1 MTCAEGRRLPFFLVP
16 AVRCVVER
24 KVRGPLPIEPVV
36 RGNALAVLL
45 FFGGLFSV
53 FQFWPGGWNAFEAAE
68 VPAGALVG
76 EAFFFRSKRGGLR
89 AGFRCIGRRGWSWRY
104 GEAQRERS
112 FFRFGETCQ
121 RRAIEEKPSVCQKRH
136 AQHEAETAPS

>member
-1 MTCAEGRRLPFFLVP
+1 MTCAEGRLLPFFLVP

-76 EAFFFRSKRGGLR
+76 EAFFLSEQAGGRGLDSAALVG
-89 AGFRCIGRRGWSWRY
+89 AGGAGVTARR
-104 GEAQRERS
+104 RES
-112 FFRFGETCQ
+112 GASLDSE
-121 RRAIEEKPSVCQKRH
+121 RRASGERLRKSLRVPK
-136 AQHEAETAPS
+136 ATGPT

>member
-1 MTCAEGRRLPFFLVP
+1 MTCAEGRLLPFFLVP

-24 KVRGPLPIEPVV
+24 KVRGLLPIEPVV

-53 FQFWPGGWNAFEAAE
+53 FQFWPGGWNAFESAE

-76 EAFFFRSKRGGLR
+76 EACFVSEEAGGAAGWFTLHWAVGGAGGVRRGGGR
-89 AGFRCIGRRGWSWRY
+89 AGR
-104 GEAQRERS
+104 
-112 FFRFGETCQ
+112 
-121 RRAIEEKPSVCQKRH
+121 V
-136 AQHEAETAPS
+136 

>member
-1 MTCAEGRRLPFFLVP
+1 MTCAEGRLLPFFLVP

-24 KVRGPLPIEPVV
+24 EVRGPLPIEPVV

-76 EAFFFRSKRGGLR
+76 EASFLSEQAEGA
-89 AGFRCIGRRGWSWRY
+89 AGWIPLHWSARVELALRRG
-104 GEAQRERS
+104 AER
-112 FFRFGETCQ
+112 
-121 RRAIEEKPSVCQKRH
+121 
-136 AQHEAETAPS
+136 AELL

>member
-1 MTCAEGRRLPFFLVP
+1 MTYAEGRLLPFFLVP

-76 EAFFFRSKRGGLR
+76 EAVFSFGASRGGCGWIPAALSA
-89 AGFRCIGRRGWSWRY
+89 AGGAALRRG
-104 GEAQRERS
+104 AER
-112 FFRFGETCQ
+112 
-121 RRAIEEKPSVCQKRH
+121 
-136 AQHEAETAPS
+136 AELL

>member
-1 MTCAEGRRLPFFLVP
+1 M
-16 AVRCVVER
+16 
-24 KVRGPLPIEPVV
+24 RGPLPIEPVV

-76 EAFFFRSKRGGLR
+76 EAFFLSEQAGGA
-89 AGFRCIGRRGWSWRY
+89 AGWIPLHWSARWSWRY

>member
-1 MTCAEGRRLPFFLVP
+1 MTCVEGRLLPFFLVP

-76 EAFFFRSKRGGLR
+76 EACFSWGPPGGAAGGVGKARNRVNKTKNKKKSIQKKHTFLR
-89 AGFRCIGRRGWSWRY
+89 
-104 GEAQRERS
+104 
-112 FFRFGETCQ
+112 
-121 RRAIEEKPSVCQKRH
+121 K
-136 AQHEAETAPS
+136 

>member
-1 MTCAEGRRLPFFLVP
+1 MGNAVLAAGGISARPRRRMTWAEGRLLPFFLVP

-76 EAFFFRSKRGGLR
+76 EASFLSEQAEGA
-89 AGFRCIGRRGWSWRY
+89 AGWIPLHWSARVELALRRG
-104 GEAQRERS
+104 AER
-112 FFRFGETCQ
+112 
-121 RRAIEEKPSVCQKRH
+121 
-136 AQHEAETAPS
+136 AELL

>member
-1 MTCAEGRRLPFFLVP
+1 MGNAVLAAGGISARPRRRMTCAEGRLLPFFLVP

-53 FQFWPGGWNAFEAAE
+53 FQFWLGGWNAFEAAE
-68 VPAGALVG
+68 VPAGAY
-76 EAFFFRSKRGGLR
+76 R
-89 AGFRCIGRRGWSWRY
+89 
-104 GEAQRERS
+104 
-112 FFRFGETCQ
+112 
-121 RRAIEEKPSVCQKRH
+121 
-136 AQHEAETAPS
+136 

>member
-1 MTCAEGRRLPFFLVP
+1 MTCAEGRLLPFFLVP

-45 FFGGLFSV
+45 FFGGLFSS
-53 FQFWPGGWNAFEAAE
+53 FG
-68 VPAGALVG
+68 LVG
-76 EAFFFRSKRGGLR
+76 GTLLRRRRFLLGRWSGRRFFFRSKRGGLR

-121 RRAIEEKPSVCQKRH
+121 RRAIEEKPSVCQKRQ

>member
-1 MTCAEGRRLPFFLVP
+1 MGRGAENGLPDGFKGRFIESVPAAFFYGRTHQTPLRVNHLFLVP

-76 EAFFFRSKRGGLR
+76 EAFF
-89 AGFRCIGRRGWSWRY
+89 I
-104 GEAQRERS
+104 
-112 FFRFGETCQ
+112 
-121 RRAIEEKPSVCQKRH
+121 
-136 AQHEAETAPS
+136 

>member
-1 MTCAEGRRLPFFLVP
+1 MTCAEGRLLPFFLVP

-24 KVRGPLPIEPVV
+24 KVRGLLPIEPVV

-76 EAFFFRSKRGGLR
+76 EAFFLSEQAGGA
-89 AGFRCIGRRGWSWRY
+89 AGWIPLHWSARVELALRRG
-104 GEAQRERS
+104 AER
-112 FFRFGETCQ
+112 
-121 RRAIEEKPSVCQKRH
+121 
-136 AQHEAETAPS
+136 AELL